1 MASEAAPELSPSRS
15 AAADENV
22 QEQVWGFQ
30 KNPIAA
36 AQPSWRAF
44 DPGANP
50 ECEGGCAMQS
60 GFDPRKINGVL
71 SKALHRCFSRVFVH
85 QTFICI
91 FFFPKHVTLNHPSSK
106 ELAQHPASGWRG
118 VLSTRSRWGSWGC
131 GKPLT
136 RMLSSLH
143 TLGMHTPVHVCMGL
157 E

>member
-1 MASEAAPELSPSRS
+1 MRLCPPHHVASEAAPELSPSRS

-60 GFDPRKINGVL
+60 GFDPRKINFVETMGVKETLQTL
-71 SKALHRCFSRVFVH
+71 SWILHCINGPLEANLHVPVF
-85 QTFICI
+85 TSFY
-91 FFFPKHVTLNHPSSK
+91 FPEN
-106 ELAQHPASGWRG
+106 
-118 VLSTRSRWGSWGC
+118 VL
-131 GKPLT
+131 L
-136 RMLSSLH
+136 
-143 TLGMHTPVHVCMGL
+143 
-157 E
+157 